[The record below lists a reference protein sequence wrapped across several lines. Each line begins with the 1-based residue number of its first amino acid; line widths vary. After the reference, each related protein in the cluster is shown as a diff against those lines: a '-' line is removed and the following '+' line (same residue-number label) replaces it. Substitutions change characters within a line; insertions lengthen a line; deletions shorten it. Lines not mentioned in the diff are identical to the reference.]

1 MMRYSVVSLAFLA
14 LLSACSRTVLVPVP
28 PRMELK
34 GYGTL
39 GIVDFGS
46 NSNSDRSVSAR
57 ATRQFQEQVQAA
69 QPGTRFIELGD
80 RQQILAAVG
89 AKQLD
94 AASLRRIG
102 EKYGVSAVFLG
113 DIAYSEPKV
122 DIRVSDMAKLEGGLR
137 AEIRG
142 DISARLL
149 ETASGVSVWSTSG
162 WARRQ
167 VGAMHVSAD
176 HGMSGAIGRSNPQEE
191 MVPSLVQ
198 VITDDFRPTYVRQP
212 AR

>member
-1 MMRYSVVSLAFLA
+1 MKRFGLLGSLITLA
-14 LLSACSRTVLVPVP
+14 LLGACSHTVLVPVP

-39 GIVDFGS
+39 GIIDFSS
-46 NSNSDRSVSAR
+46 NAERTINVR

-69 QPGTRFIELGD
+69 QPGTRFLELGD
-80 RQQILAAVG
+80 RQQLLAAVG

-94 AASLRRIG
+94 AASLRKIG
-102 EKYGVSAVFLG
+102 DRYGVSAVFLG

-122 DIRVSDMAKLEGGLR
+122 DIRVSDMAKLEGGVR
-137 AEIRG
+137 AEVRG

-149 ETASGVSVWSTSG
+149 ETASGASVWSTSG

-176 HGMSGAIGRSNPQEE
+176 RGVSGAIGGSNAQEQ